1 MSGKHNIKADYG
13 AAGEKVIEIDLPSN
27 SYKSREVKTE
37 VVAEKKIGKI
47 TTGNVKTKKKGFG
60 KKFAEVFIGD
70 DVTSVSSYILYDVLI
85 PAAKSTLSDMVSGGI
100 EMLLFGEAK
109 GTRTRRDK
117 NKSYVSY
124 SSYSRGERER
134 GASDRSAVNRA
145 RHNFDE
151 IILESRGEAEEVL
164 SHLVDLTED
173 YGQATI
179 ADLYS
184 LVGMT
189 SAFTDD
195 KYGWTNL
202 STATVSRV
210 REGYLI
216 NLPKAILVD

>member
-1 MSGKHNIKADYG
+1 MSEKHKIKADYG
-13 AAGEKVIEIDLPSN
+13 ASGIKNIEMDLPSN
-27 SYKSREVKTE
+27 SYKSREPKAE
-37 VVAEKKIGKI
+37 VVVDKKIGKI

-70 DVTSVSSYILYDVLI
+70 DVTSVSSYIIYDVLI

-124 SSYSRGERER
+124 SSYSRNERER
-134 GASDRSAVNRA
+134 STPDRASVNRA
-145 RHNFDE
+145 RLNFDD
-151 IILESRGEAEEVL
+151 IILETRGEAEEVL

>member
-27 SYKSREVKTE
+27 SYKSREAKTE
-37 VVAEKKIGKI
+37 VIAEKKIGKI

-100 EMLLFGEAK
+100 EMLLFGETK

-124 SSYSRGERER
+124 SSYSRGERGAPDVR
-134 GASDRSAVNRA
+134 GAINRA
-145 RHNFDE
+145 RHNFDD